1 MQISVIAVLFPA
13 AVAVVCFDRVKAHKL
28 DNLFGYQRN
37 RICRVAAVVLVRD
50 LENQLRAEAGL
61 IRRKNRNFNLRTDC
75 QIAY

>member
-1 MQISVIAVLFPA
+1 MQISVIAVALA
-13 AVAVVCFDRVKAHKL
+13 IAVAVVRLFCVERH
-28 DNLFGYQRN
+28 NLNDLFSYQRN

-75 QIAY
+75 QFAY